1 MHKEEEEEE
10 ALKRGRVAGKEE
22 RLVVVTSR
30 TRTNRQNTHV

>member
-1 MHKEEEEEE
+1 MHKEEEEEQ

-30 TRTNRQNTHV
+30 TRTNPQITHV